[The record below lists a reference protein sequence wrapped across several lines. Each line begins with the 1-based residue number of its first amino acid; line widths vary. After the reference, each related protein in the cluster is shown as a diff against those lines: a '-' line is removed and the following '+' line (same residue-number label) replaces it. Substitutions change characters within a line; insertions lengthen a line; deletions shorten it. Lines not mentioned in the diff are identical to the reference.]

1 MKKIGVTGGIGSGKT
16 YITNILKKLGFPV
29 FNSDKQAKI
38 CMRENKDVIHLIK
51 NKFGEKIYKNDLLQ
65 RHTLASIVFN
75 DSKMLDCLNS
85 IVHPY
90 VKKAFF
96 DWCYH
101 KKSKIVFKET
111 AILFETN
118 SNMELDYVIS
128 VSCPKKIRLERVLK
142 RDGLSS
148 NEILLR
154 MKNQLDFN
162 ALEKMSDFII
172 LNDGNK
178 LIVPQIMKIL
188 NEIDR

>member
-1 MKKIGVTGGIGSGKT
+1 
-16 YITNILKKLGFPV
+16 
-29 FNSDKQAKI
+29 
-38 CMRENKDVIHLIK
+38 
-51 NKFGEKIYKNDLLQ
+51 
-65 RHTLASIVFN
+65 
-75 DSKMLDCLNS
+75 
-85 IVHPY
+85 
-90 VKKAFF
+90 
-96 DWCYH
+96 
-101 KKSKIVFKET
+101 
-111 AILFETN
+111 
-118 SNMELDYVIS
+118 MELDYVIS

-172 LNDGNK
+172 FNDGNK